1 MAEFWRG
8 DRKVS
13 TDAQVL
19 IGQRTLTGAGREDV
33 WAGATATRPT
43 PGGIQLRLV
52 SAGAADDVAGT
63 GVRRVRI
70 DYLGAGGVRQFEVV
84 DLDGVVAVLTVAT
97 DIGAVLAIT
106 ATEVGSGGA
115 AAGVI
120 SVTNVGV
127 TETYDQIAVGDVQA
141 RAAVWV
147 VPGGK
152 QFWIA
157 SVKASASAAAVL
169 RAVSNFNPITR
180 QVVTDGQFVL
190 AEVQVGA
197 ALMVYTPAVDVG
209 PIPAGARVWLSAQGA
224 GNPIVNAT
232 LEGYQAPA
240 V

>member
-8 DRKVS
+8 DLRVS
-13 TDAQVL
+13 ADAQVL

-33 WAGATATRPT
+33 WAGAATTRPT

-52 SAGAADDVAGT
+52 SASAADDVAGT
-63 GVRRVRI
+63 GVRKVRI

-97 DIGAVLAIT
+97 NIGAVLAVT

-127 TETYDQIAVGDVQA
+127 TETYDQIAVGDVQG

-147 VPGGK
+147 VPAGK
-152 QFWIA
+152 QFRIA

-169 RAVSNFNPITR
+169 RVMSSFNPITR
-180 QVVTDGQFVL
+180 QVVTGGQFVL

-197 ALMVYTPAVDVG
+197 ALMAYTPAVDVG

-232 LEGYQAPA
+232 IEGYQGQA